1 MKNWKSIFINFP
13 KTGSG
18 KKNGVDVNKFGVAA
32 SVAYGTTKQA
42 KNRRAK
48 SIGYPID
55 YANSSSDIYT
65 LVDET
70 NKSVIYSVAG
80 TRTNQKK
87 HAMKDLKEDML
98 IIAGLDRFGSR
109 PKEVSDVILNAQKK
123 YKNYDETITGHS
135 LGAKIAKTISER
147 THIPAIVFSMGSS
160 PMSVISDRVAKMFS
174 RDLGGD
180 IKHYSV
186 KGDLLSLSER
196 VFGNTEHTPISKKN
210 DVKSHDLRSF
220 HIGEGKG
227 TNWPGRK
234 THKRRAVCS
243 HYSKLRVGGGAGYKR
258 CRNDTQETLSTRR

>member
-1 MKNWKSIFINFP
+1 MKNWKVRYVNFP

-18 KKNGVDVNKFGVAA
+18 KKNAVDVNKFGIA
-32 SVAYGTTKQA
+32 SSIAYGKTKQA

-48 SIGYPID
+48 SIGYTID
-55 YANSSSDIYT
+55 YANSSADIYT

-98 IIAGLDRFGSR
+98 IIAGLDRLSSR
-109 PKEVSDVILNAQKK
+109 PQQVSDVILNAQKK

-160 PMSVISDRVAKMFS
+160 PMSVISDRVVKMFNK
-174 RDLGGD
+174 DLNSD

-186 KGDLLSLSER
+186 KGDLVSLSER
-196 VFGNTEHTPISKKN
+196 KFGNTEHIDIQKKN
-210 DVKSHDLRSF
+210 DVNEHDLRNY
-220 HIGEGKG
+220 HDGEGKIR
-227 TNWPGRK
+227 RK
-234 THKRRAVCS
+234 R
-243 HYSKLRVGGGAGYKR
+243 
-258 CRNDTQETLSTRR
+258 